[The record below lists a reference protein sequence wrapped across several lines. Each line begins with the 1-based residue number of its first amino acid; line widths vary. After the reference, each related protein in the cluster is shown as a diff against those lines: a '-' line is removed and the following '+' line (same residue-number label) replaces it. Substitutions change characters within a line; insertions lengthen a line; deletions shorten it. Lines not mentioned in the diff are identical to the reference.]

1 MLRQALTGLAL
12 VTAGAGIAAAF
23 MAVQSPP
30 GGASLACHARAK
42 PLAQLALVFGT
53 QRKDTAPVSSKEWE
67 DFLKGEVA
75 TRLPGGFTVLTGY
88 GLWRGP
94 ISAFAGEASHLLLI
108 WYEPAEGMD
117 ERIEAI
123 RAAYKARFGQESVL
137 RADTGACVSF

>member
-1 MLRQALTGLAL
+1 MRRQALSALAL
-12 VTAGAGIAAAF
+12 VTVGAGFAAAF
-23 MAVQSPP
+23 MAAQSPQ
-30 GGASLACHARAK
+30 GGASLACQARAK

-53 QRKDTAPVSSKEWE
+53 QRKNTAPVSSKEWE
-67 DFLKGEVA
+67 DFLAGEVA
-75 TRLPGGFTVLTGY
+75 PRFPGGFTVLTGS

-94 ISAFAGEASHLLLI
+94 NSAFSGEASHLLLI

-137 RADTGACVSF
+137 RADTSACVSF